1 MTELTREPTFSDNFF
16 EDTEMS
22 RYKDVKIILVD
33 EPMRPGYHL
42 HKVILAAFSSFFRK
56 LFYHEPKEVYEIG
69 AVTKKGFEAVLKLM
83 YGQLHSPI
91 QSWWTDDAIDGD
103 RWWTDTELVDAIDG
117 DIMIIEETGLY
128 LGCRLIRSGYGINY
142 IGIKSI

>member
-16 EDTEMS
+16 ED
-22 RYKDVKIILVD
+22 VKIILVD
-33 EPMRPGYHL
+33 EPMRPEYHL
-42 HKVILAAFSSFFRK
+42 HKVILAASSSFFRK

-83 YGQLHSPI
+83 YGHPSLSHTPI
-91 QSWWTDDAIDGD
+91 QS
-103 RWWTDTELVDAIDG
+103 RWTDTELVDAIDG